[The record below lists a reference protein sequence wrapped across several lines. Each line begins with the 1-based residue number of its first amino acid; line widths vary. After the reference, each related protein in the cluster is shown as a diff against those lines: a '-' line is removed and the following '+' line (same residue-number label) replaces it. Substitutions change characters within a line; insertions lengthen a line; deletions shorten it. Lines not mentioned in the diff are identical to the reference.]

1 VVSNANY
8 SEHLSTL
15 RHSSIRGRSGAP
27 SSSRTTPSSNHHGKS
42 HLPEGI
48 NVRQISSDVFIAPH
62 KLQHAIYEARRQ
74 VQLFNDKQLRREPN
88 SPLHKNPV
96 TNSLDARAN
105 ARMSKYKN
113 MWTSGEKIGLYYK
126 DAERQ
131 ALDLISRLNGN
142 SSGTVPEGICL
153 KERTKILTEIG
164 EVKYI
169 KGHPFVMETV
179 LQCCKSK
186 QWNERLRAINIMP
199 TIFHKGDP
207 TAVGVL
213 VGRLLDWHLEVRR
226 AAVQMLLD
234 SAATLTL
241 TAVGGRDLAQP
252 EAANAVDR
260 HEREVLALEK
270 AAAAVAYPAYPAY
283 PQSSARGSGGFS
295 RVPSHAG
302 VHNNPSDAG
311 SRPATQASGV
321 GSAMQAVGAF
331 QRVASRASRRSSTSR
346 TASAVGE
353 RRILVKPTVTMFLN
367 FRLEDSEEDAGTQ
380 ARTISQVSSRR
391 PTFKGGGEKL
401 RLKVKDP
408 ETAKLVIELVGHV
421 NGGGPAD
428 DRCTFYGLQAT
439 FPMHRNVDTFG
450 SYPQSISPD
459 SRPSTQERILNQVFG
474 RVTSAASMAALTAPI
489 ILDGDPLPPST
500 IILGRAETS
509 LTDIANSIMKS
520 EQWVQLQDGFGKPAG
535 SISMKMTLDAAAGIG
550 SSGMMGREMTALV
563 APALLDADATIR
575 ARALRLYQM
584 CVSAGWE
591 KERRRALANA
601 ESSQAQRQ
609 KQVL

>member
-1 VVSNANY
+1 M
-8 SEHLSTL
+8 
-15 RHSSIRGRSGAP
+15 
-27 SSSRTTPSSNHHGKS
+27 
-42 HLPEGI
+42 
-48 NVRQISSDVFIAPH
+48 
-62 KLQHAIYEARRQ
+62 
-74 VQLFNDKQLRREPN
+74 QLFNDKQLRREPN
-88 SPLHKNPV
+88 SPLHNNPE

-113 MWTSGEKIGLYYK
+113 MWTSSEKIGLYYK

-142 SSGTVPEGICL
+142 SSGTVPRAKL
-153 KERTKILTEIG
+153 KERTKIITEIG

-207 TAVGVL
+207 NAVGVL

-226 AAVQMLLD
+226 AAIQMLLD

-270 AAAAVAYPAYPAY
+270 AAAAVAYPAYP
-283 PQSSARGSGGFS
+283 QSSAGGSGGFSRVPSGGFS

-331 QRVASRASRRSSTSR
+331 QRVASRASRRSFTSR
-346 TASAVGE
+346 TASTVGE

-380 ARTISQVSSRR
+380 ARTTSQLSSRR

-428 DRCTFYGLQAT
+428 DRCTFYGLRAT
-439 FPMHRNVDTFG
+439 FPMQRNVDTFG
-450 SYPQSISPD
+450 SHPQSISPD

-474 RVTSAASMAALTAPI
+474 CVTSAASMAALTAPI
-489 ILDGDPLPPST
+489 ILDGNPLPPST

-520 EQWVQLQDGFGKPAG
+520 EQWVQLEDGFGKPAG

-550 SSGMMGREMTALV
+550 SSGMMGREMMALV

-601 ESSQAQRQ
+601 ESSQVQLQ
-609 KQVL
+609 KEVLWPVECVYNAYPHMRLSSHTYLVVSRTFLKLNRNCFLHHSHFHTA